1 MTPRP
6 TLKKLG
12 LTVAGLCLVLVAA
25 GAPAD
30 AATGTQ
36 TFRIVFT
43 ADPHTG
49 APGTVIATGLVNGIG
64 TDRTIAQDPHPDG
77 SETDTDLITLPG
89 GTITIA
95 DTDPSD
101 LVHFNPAAC
110 LAALSGTGTY
120 TILGGTGAYAG
131 ASGRGTFTVQGVI
144 VFNRAPGGCSEAPR
158 LFFAAV
164 TVVGPISVS

>member
-6 TLKKLG
+6 TRKRLGVTAACLCLG
-12 LTVAGLCLVLVAA
+12 LLAA

-36 TFRIVFT
+36 TFRIIFT

-49 APGTVIATGLVNGIG
+49 APGTVIATGLINGIG
-64 TDRTIAQDPHPDG
+64 TDRTLAQDLHPDG
-77 SETDTDLITLPG
+77 TETDTDLITLPG
-89 GTITIA
+89 GTVTIA

-110 LAALSGTGTY
+110 LATLSGTGPY

-131 ASGRGTFTVQGVI
+131 ASGRGTFTVHGVI
-144 VFNRAPGGCSEAPR
+144 VFDRAPGGCSEAPR
-158 LFFAAV
+158 LFFGAV
-164 TVVGPISVS
+164 TAVGSIAVP